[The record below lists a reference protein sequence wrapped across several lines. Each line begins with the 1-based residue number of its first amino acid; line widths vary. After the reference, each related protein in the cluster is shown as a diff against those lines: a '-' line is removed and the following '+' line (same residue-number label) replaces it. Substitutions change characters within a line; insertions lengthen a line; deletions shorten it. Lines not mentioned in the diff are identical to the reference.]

1 MEIIGIERVDYV
13 SKKTNDRVKGYTFYC
28 IGEKSAI
35 IGGSF
40 CESYFVND
48 DNLKSLLDTVK
59 GDVKSLVGAHV
70 RPYRNR
76 YGSVEQLDRIG

>member
-13 SKKTNDRVKGYTFYC
+13 SKKTNNPVKGYTFYC
-28 IGEKSAI
+28 TGEKSGI
-35 IGGSF
+35 FGGKF

-48 DNLKSLLDTVK
+48 DNVKSLFATVK
-59 GDVKSLVGAHV
+59 GDIAALIGVEV

-76 YGSVEQLDRIG
+76 YGNVEQLDRLG